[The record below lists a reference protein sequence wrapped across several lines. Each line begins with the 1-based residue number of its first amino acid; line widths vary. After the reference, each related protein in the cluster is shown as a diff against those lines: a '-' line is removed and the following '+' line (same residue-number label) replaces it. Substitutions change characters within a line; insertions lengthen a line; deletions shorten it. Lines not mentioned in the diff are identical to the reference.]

1 VEGTGCSFVADTDSV
16 NPVSSSLRASS
27 SEGDNVLEV
36 NGMVLTGTVSVV
48 VFLVC
53 MVVSKS
59 DGVAIVYLLKIKRT
73 LRL

>member
-27 SEGDNVLEV
+27 SEGDNVEV

-48 VFLVC
+48 VFLR
-53 MVVSKS
+53 
-59 DGVAIVYLLKIKRT
+59 GRF
-73 LRL
+73 

>member
-27 SEGDNVLEV
+27 SEGDNVEV

-53 MVVSKS
+53 VVVSES

>member
-27 SEGDNVLEV
+27 SEGDNVEV

>member
-1 VEGTGCSFVADTDSV
+1 MEGTGCSFVADTDSV

-27 SEGDNVLEV
+27 SEGDNVEV